1 MSAVEA
7 KSPSWRLERHDDTA
21 VLALSGDWIASETG
35 VRSATQVQQILQDAR
50 LGALRIDAA
59 HVGRWD
65 SALIAFLKMIC
76 SQTSE
81 HRGQPIQIDLKGLP
95 ETVRRLVDLAAAAT
109 ASRAPGSSSPSPHNP
124 IAVRVGEVALGLWA
138 KTVDIAG
145 LVGDVILRI
154 AASLTGRAYTRIS
167 DVWQLIREAGPRA
180 FAIVAIV
187 NGLVGAILA
196 FVGSVQLQRFGAGI
210 YVANL
215 VGVAVVREM
224 AAIVT
229 AIVMSGRTGG
239 AYAAHIATMQGNEE
253 IDALNVLGIPVFD
266 FVVLPRVLALVTMM
280 PLLYLYA
287 CAIALVGGMA
297 VSVAVL
303 DLTPVS
309 FLQQLREAVSG
320 AQFGIGLVKSVAFGI
335 LVALASCYVGLNAGR
350 SAADVGRA
358 ATTAAVSGIVGV
370 IALDAVFAVCAN
382 ALGI

>member
-21 VLALSGDWIASETG
+21 VLALTGDWIASETG
-35 VRSATQVQQILQDAR
+35 VRSATEVQQILEDAR
-50 LGALRIDAA
+50 AGALRIDAA
-59 HVGRWD
+59 HLGRWD
-65 SALIAFLKMIC
+65 SALIAFLKMMC

-109 ASRAPGSSSPSPHNP
+109 ASRAPGPTSPSPHNP

-229 AIVMSGRTGG
+229 AIVMAGRTGG

-287 CAIALVGGMA
+287 CAIALIGGMV

-382 ALGI
+382 SLGI

>member
-1 MSAVEA
+1 
-7 KSPSWRLERHDDTA
+7 
-21 VLALSGDWIASETG
+21 
-35 VRSATQVQQILQDAR
+35 
-50 LGALRIDAA
+50 
-59 HVGRWD
+59 
-65 SALIAFLKMIC
+65 
-76 SQTSE
+76 
-81 HRGQPIQIDLKGLP
+81 
-95 ETVRRLVDLAAAAT
+95 
-109 ASRAPGSSSPSPHNP
+109 
-124 IAVRVGEVALGLWA
+124 
-138 KTVDIAG
+138 
-145 LVGDVILRI
+145 LRI